1 MIPHQKGK
9 RRNKNKKRA
18 NSLQIHAQL
27 SNIME
32 VREQLETLNLIN
44 LNPKF
49 DI

>member
-9 RRNKNKKRA
+9 RKKKKRA
-18 NSLQIHAQL
+18 NSLQVHAQL
-27 SNIME
+27 SKIME